1 MSQTLFFGFPIPVVA
16 AFAALVLVLAA
27 LAWVVALLR
36 KPVTVLPPSSSQWRA
51 RAQDARGMEEVDRHL
66 TPQASRP
73 GRSCRTA
80 LSETAAEAEAQ
91 HH

>member
-1 MSQTLFFGFPIPVVA
+1 MSQSLFFGFPIPVVA

-36 KPVTVLPPSSSQWRA
+36 KPVTVLPPSSSQWQT
-51 RAQDARGMEEVDRHL
+51 RAQEARGMEEADRYGVQ
-66 TPQASRP
+66 PVSRP
-73 GRSCRTA
+73 GRPRRA
-80 LSETAAEAEAQ
+80 ARSEAEAEAQ